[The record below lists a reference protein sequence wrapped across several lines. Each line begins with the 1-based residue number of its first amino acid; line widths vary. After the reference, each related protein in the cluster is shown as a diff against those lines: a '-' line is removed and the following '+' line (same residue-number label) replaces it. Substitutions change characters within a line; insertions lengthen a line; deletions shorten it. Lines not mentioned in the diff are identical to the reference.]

1 MVPNGNTDEGI
12 VLNHKKGISWCQ
24 FIIKDSEVNQ
34 SSRIQAQFK

>member
-12 VLNHKKGISWCQ
+12 VLNHEKGTSWCQ